1 MGLFHCFGNKLEE
14 ICVSLRWQLNVGA
27 VSLLFGSFSHR
38 IFGFPLGQLNVGMI

>member
-27 VSLLFGSFSHR
+27 VSLEVFHTEFLDFH
-38 IFGFPLGQLNVGMI
+38 